1 MNDRSSP
8 PPLPRR
14 RWLWAIGSLAAFVAA
29 VAATFVIGVMTNVI
43 PLTIFWRSR
52 DLYQDP
58 VMIQLANAV
67 AAEDVQ
73 QIDALVAQGAD
84 VNATGTR
91 GLGLL
96 MWAMAKNSPK
106 GFVRLLDHGADPLL
120 PALDAPA
127 DARPGRKMPLIAEYA
142 AQNKSTAY
150 LQALLDKGMDPNLTR
165 ANGTPLLFH
174 TIESHAPWNVKV
186 LLDAGADANRSSPDN
201 VESVLQHAIS
211 FRQIDIALLLVERG
225 ADPNQQDRWGYSA
238 IDDLTDP
245 KQGYSADERLL
256 CDKLITELKRRGHL

>member
-1 MNDRSSP
+1 M
-8 PPLPRR
+8 
-14 RWLWAIGSLAAFVAA
+14 IGSLAAFVAV
-29 VAATFVIGVMTNVI
+29 VAATLVFGAMSNLI
-43 PLTIFWRSR
+43 PLTIFWRSQ

-58 VMIQLANAV
+58 VMIRLANAV

-73 QIDALVAQGAD
+73 QIDGLVAQGAD

-106 GFVRLLDHGADPLL
+106 GFARLLDHGANPLL

-127 DARPGRKMPLIAEYA
+127 DAKPGRKMPFIAEYA

-150 LQALLDKGMDPNLTR
+150 LQALLDRGLDPNLNR

-174 TIESHAPWNVKV
+174 AIESHAQWNVKV

-201 VESVLQHAIS
+201 VETPLQVAMLI
-211 FRQIDIALLLVERG
+211 RQLEIALLLIERG
-225 ADPNQQDRWGYSA
+225 ADPALKNRWGYSA
-238 IDDLTDP
+238 IDVLTDP
-245 KQGYSADERLL
+245 KQGYSADQRLMRE
-256 CDKLITELKRRGHL
+256 KLLAELKRRGQL